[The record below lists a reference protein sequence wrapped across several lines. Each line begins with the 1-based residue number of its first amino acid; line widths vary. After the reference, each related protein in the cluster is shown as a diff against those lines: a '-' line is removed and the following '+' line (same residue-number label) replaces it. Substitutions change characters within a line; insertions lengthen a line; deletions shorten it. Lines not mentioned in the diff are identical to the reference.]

1 MFDAAQHGSV
11 ERGLGCDRFRRIG
24 VDGDAAGD
32 IRRVA
37 MTDEPKT
44 VGRQE
49 EQDVLSGFS
58 GMLQAF
64 QSPAAWRL
72 AGEGNWVQFWRGQ
85 DVILTCMETF
95 ADGWFRRRHVATETA
110 LDTALRCCGAATPF
124 DVAREML
131 TWSMGSMA
139 RVMQDGLACERCC
152 MALANLTPHTR
163 PEAAEPAVQNETVSS
178 ETAEAKSGEKLDEKS
193 VEAVKAA

>member
-1 MFDAAQHGSV
+1 
-11 ERGLGCDRFRRIG
+11 
-24 VDGDAAGD
+24 
-32 IRRVA
+32 

-44 VGRQE
+44 AGHQDG
-49 EQDVLSGFS
+49 QDVLSGFS

-64 QSPAAWRL
+64 QPPAAWRL
-72 AGEGNWVQFWRGQ
+72 AGQGHWVQFWRGQ

-110 LDTALRCCGAATPF
+110 LDTALRCCAAATPL

-139 RVMQDGLACERCC
+139 QVVQDGLACQRCC
-152 MALANLTPHTR
+152 MALANLTPHTS
-163 PEAAEPAVQNETVSS
+163 PEAAAEPAAQDQGVSS
-178 ETAEAKSGEKLDEKS
+178 ETARAKSGEKFGEKS
-193 VEAVKAA
+193 GEAVKAA